1 MRVVATV
8 LLFTALAAGTASAQI
23 PSLNDPI
30 MTPAGLMWSAGGD
43 GVACKV
49 KRVTVLAQNK
59 ADCFKIGGKVLPV
72 KQAKAAQ

>member
-1 MRVVATV
+1 M
-8 LLFTALAAGTASAQI
+8 FSAA
-23 PSLNDPI
+23 
-30 MTPAGLMWSAGGD
+30 GD

-59 ADCFKIGGKVLPV
+59 ADCFKIGGRIVRA